1 MRTTLLTQSPKRTDK
16 ANRESTFESGA
27 NQHKPAKRTRNRV
40 PPPQRERILQKYVE
54 GKSITDIS
62 KEEGRN
68 RETVAKIVRGTE
80 MEEYVRTMRER
91 WFGLGQDAISAV
103 EHALTEQKDGRLGF
117 QLLDSIGVIPSP
129 EERRSLALNRMGHKE
144 LEDGQLQQEAIDAI
158 NRALG
163 ITGGLKPLGPPEEG
177 SLPSGNGQNGDGR
190 NGERKESPEF
200 VSQFKDRLPTR
211 YIYEL
216 PGIFS
221 ALISRAKSEDV
232 PAIRL
237 CLQLLGMIPGP
248 KLKVEASSMSLEE
261 ALRKAGDSC
270 ELPTWALRQKE
281 RAATRLLQEPRTE
294 K

>member
-1 MRTTLLTQSPKRTDK
+1 MRSTLVTQSPKRTDK
-16 ANRESTFESGA
+16 ANSESTFESGA
-27 NQHKPAKRTRNRV
+27 NQHKPAKRTRNGV

-117 QLLDSIGVIPSP
+117 QLLESIGVIPSP
-129 EERRSLALNRMGHKE
+129 EERRSLALNRMRHKE
-144 LEDGQLQQEAIDAI
+144 LEDLPQKCIDAI

-163 ITGGLKPLGPPEEG
+163 ITGKLKPLGPPEEG
-177 SLPSGNGQNGDGR
+177 SLPSGNGQNGEPR
-190 NGERKESPEF
+190 TE
-200 VSQFKDRLPTR
+200 T
-211 YIYEL
+211 EL
-216 PGIFS
+216 ARGIFS
-221 ALISRAKSEDV
+221 ALISLAKSGDV
-232 PAIRL
+232 PASRL

-248 KLKVEASSMSLEE
+248 KMKVEESSMSFEE
-261 ALRKAGDSC
+261 ALREAGDSC
-270 ELPTWALRQKE
+270 ELPTWALRERE